1 MSTLL
6 VAPFAAPLLAAALG
20 LLARSWRGVQRAITG
35 VLMLTV
41 LASGVGLVIATSDGA
56 AIATRIGDWP
66 SGLAIPF
73 AADGLSAI
81 MVLATSSM
89 ATLALVFATASG
101 EDEHQLFHP
110 LVGVLLAGVFGSFLT
125 ADLFNLFV
133 TFEVMLIGSYVLLTL
148 HGGLVQV
155 RAGTLYVTVNLLAS
169 TLFLLGIALVYGT
182 AGTVNFAELAAITD
196 QVPTSSVGFGVIF
209 TAIAV
214 KAGLVPLHGWLPRT
228 YTTCGPAVTVLFSA
242 LLTKAGVYVLLR
254 LSSLVLGTDVT
265 WRPMLLGVA
274 VVTMVVGVLGAV
286 GRGDMR
292 GILTFH
298 MVSQV
303 GYLVLPLGIWSVA
316 GIAAGLYYLVQYVL
330 VKGALLI
337 VAGTVERL
345 TGTGMLSELGGLGR
359 TRPWLMI
366 GFLVPALALAGL
378 PPSSGFVGKLLLLRA
393 AFDDAHWVAGSA
405 IVLVSLFT
413 LLSMVKIFTGVFWGT
428 PTPVTSVASP
438 PNEAAVR
445 VVAGGSRDTAPA
457 HLGPPGTFDG
467 GPDIERWRLVGMV
480 GPALLV
486 AVLTLA
492 IGIAGQPLVELIEPA
507 ARTLVDPTA
516 YLEAVRSA

>member
-20 LLARSWRGVQRAITG
+20 LLTRPWRGAQRAITA
-35 VLMLTV
+35 VLMIVILG
-41 LASGVGLVIATSDGA
+41 SGATLVMATRNGA

-66 SGLAIPF
+66 AGLAIPF

-81 MVLATSSM
+81 MVLATSTM
-89 ATLALVFATASG
+89 ATLALVFAAASG
-101 EDEHQLFHP
+101 EDEHPLFHP
-110 LVGVLLAGVFGSFLT
+110 LVAVLLAGVLGSFLT

-148 HGGLVQV
+148 RGGRTQV
-155 RAGTLYVTVNLLAS
+155 KAGTLYVAVNLLAS
-169 TLFLLGIALVYGT
+169 MLFLLGIALVYGT
-182 AGTVNFAELAAITD
+182 AGTVNFAELAGVTER
-196 QVPTSSVGFGVIF
+196 VPSSLVGFGVIF
-209 TAIAV
+209 TAIAI

-228 YTTCGPAVTVLFSA
+228 YTTCGPAVTALFSA

-265 WRPMLLGVA
+265 WRPLLLGIA

-316 GIAAGLYYLVQYVL
+316 GITAGLVYLVQYVL

-345 TGTGMLSELGGLGR
+345 TGTGVLSELGGLGR
-359 TRPWLMI
+359 SRPWLMVAFI
-366 GFLVPALALAGL
+366 VPALALAGL
-378 PPSSGFVGKLLLLRA
+378 PPSSGFLGKLLLLRA
-393 AFDDAHWVAGSA
+393 AFDDAHWLAGGA

-413 LLSMVKIFTGVFWGT
+413 LLSMVKIFTAVFWGAS
-428 PTPVTSVASP
+428 TSATL
-438 PNEAAVR
+438 AAVPHGAPPVP
-445 VVAGGSRDTAPA
+445 VVAGGASNTLPHGLPHASGPA
-457 HLGPPGTFDG
+457 TTPVP
-467 GPDIERWRLVGMV
+467 RWRVVGMV

-486 AVLTLA
+486 AVLTLV
-492 IGIAGQPLVELIEPA
+492 IGFAGQPLVELIEPA
-507 ARTLVDPTA
+507 ARTLIDPTP
-516 YLEAVRSA
+516 YIEAVRSA

>member
-1 MSTLL
+1 MSSLL

-20 LLARSWRGVQRAITG
+20 LLTRSWRELQRVITG
-35 VLMLTV
+35 VLMLV
-41 LASGVGLVIATSDGA
+41 ILGSGVALVVATLDGA
-56 AIATRIGDWP
+56 AVATRVGDWP

-81 MVLATSSM
+81 MVLATSTM
-89 ATLALVFATASG
+89 ATLALVFAAASG
-101 EDEHQLFHP
+101 EDEHPLFHP
-110 LVGVLLAGVFGSFLT
+110 LVAVLLAGVLGSFLT

-133 TFEVMLIGSYVLLTL
+133 TFEIMLIGSYVLLTL
-148 HGGLVQV
+148 RGGRTEVT
-155 RAGTLYVTVNLLAS
+155 AGTLYVTVNLLAS

-182 AGTVNFAELAAITD
+182 AGTVNFAELAGITD
-196 QVPTSSVGFGVIF
+196 RVPSSLVGFGVVF

-214 KAGLVPLHGWLPRT
+214 KAGLVPLHGWLPRS
-228 YTTCGPAVTVLFSA
+228 YTSCGPAVTALFSA

-265 WRPMLLGVA
+265 WRPLLLAVA
-274 VVTMVVGVLGAV
+274 IITMVVGVLGAV

-316 GIAAGLYYLVQYVL
+316 GITAGLFYLVQYVL

-345 TGTGMLSELGGLGR
+345 TGTGVLSELGGLGR
-359 TRPWLMI
+359 SRPWLMTAFI
-366 GFLVPALALAGL
+366 VPALALAGL
-378 PPSSGFVGKLLLLRA
+378 PPSSGFLGKLLLLRA
-393 AFDDAHWVAGSA
+393 AFEGAHWWAGGA

-413 LLSMVKIFTGVFWGT
+413 LLSMVKIFTGVFWGA
-428 PTPVTSVASP
+428 PTPATLAAAPRGASRVP
-438 PNEAAVR
+438 
-445 VVAGGSRDTAPA
+445 VVAGGASDTSPAGVPRGSAPPA
-457 HLGPPGTFDG
+457 APLA
-467 GPDIERWRLVGMV
+467 RWRIVGMV

-486 AVLTLA
+486 AVLTLV
-492 IGIAGQPLVELIEPA
+492 IGFAGQPLIELIEPA
-507 ARTLVDPTA
+507 ARTLIDPSP